1 MVRAGPGQGPGIRRP
16 GAPQWD
22 HIGIGRNYRIE
33 TSYPGDRD
41 GLPFSLYR
49 ASGRVIAPAGLRLT
63 RPPPFGR
70 DREMTKKRNWYKDYQ
85 GVAIVILLWV
95 LMVVIFGSLLVGQLV
110 RAQAIGNRVPSH
122 SQNLKK
128 SFPKVVSIAPAT
140 EGENSCD
147 GTLVVFRNQISFS

>member
-1 MVRAGPGQGPGIRRP
+1 
-16 GAPQWD
+16 
-22 HIGIGRNYRIE
+22 
-33 TSYPGDRD
+33 
-41 GLPFSLYR
+41 
-49 ASGRVIAPAGLRLT
+49 
-63 RPPPFGR
+63 
-70 DREMTKKRNWYKDYQ
+70 MTKKRNWYKDYQ

-110 RAQAIGNRVPSH
+110 CAQAIGNRVPSY